1 MYICG
6 VNITSIL
13 MEKMMKNKANVMAS
27 KHYADG
33 YAPFYYKV
41 SCSYMDDYL
50 FDCSDCFRFYLID
63 DAVEFAIDQIG
74 LLNVQFRKVHAPF
87 HIVVYK
93 DGFKRPRKVFCYEN
107 KMD

>member
-1 MYICG
+1 
-6 VNITSIL
+6 
-13 MEKMMKNKANVMAS
+13 MKNKANVMAS
-27 KHYADG
+27 KHYAVG

-63 DAVEFAIDQIG
+63 DAVEFAIDQIE

-93 DGFKRPRKVFCYEN
+93 DGFNRPRKVFCYEN